1 MKTTEF
7 LGQAKNDLHRID
19 NELKALESKVKAAG
33 DEQDQWATNQVRKL
47 RADMQA
53 VQTEMNAI
61 AHRIEVGGEAGL
73 EQTKVN
79 AERHW
84 MALKAAVQ
92 AYREHVGLADGRGS
106 QPGQ

>member
-47 RADMQA
+47 RADMQV
-53 VQTEMNAI
+53 VQTEMDTI
-61 AHRIEVGGEAGL
+61 AHRIEVDGEAGV
-73 EQTKVN
+73 EKSKVD